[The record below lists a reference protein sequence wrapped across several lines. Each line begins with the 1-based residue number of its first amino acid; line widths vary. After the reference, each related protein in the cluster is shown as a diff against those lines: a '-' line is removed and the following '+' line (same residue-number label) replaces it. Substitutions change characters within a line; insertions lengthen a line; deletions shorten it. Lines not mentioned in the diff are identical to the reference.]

1 VVSAEE
7 RQAGG
12 QESEKSRRKR
22 KQQGRR
28 PPDEILKKV
37 IQEKAGIVSYVAEA
51 LKVTSRQVYRWRNK
65 SKKVEQWF
73 AETRIA
79 VTDLAEATLL
89 KNIKAGK
96 TADTIFYLKCH
107 GKARGYVER
116 MEVSGPNGADLIPPE
131 MAARRET
138 ERISELM
145 KDPEYR
151 ELQSRMLMV
160 LDRMKVKDAGNG
172 HDKTM
177 GGNGED
183 RSGGNGASES
193 GGIGE
198 VVN

>member
-12 QESEKSRRKR
+12 QESGKSRRKR
-22 KQQGRR
+22 KPQGRR
-28 PPDEILKKV
+28 PPDEILKKA

-172 HDKTM
+172 HDKTV

-198 VVN
+198 VIN